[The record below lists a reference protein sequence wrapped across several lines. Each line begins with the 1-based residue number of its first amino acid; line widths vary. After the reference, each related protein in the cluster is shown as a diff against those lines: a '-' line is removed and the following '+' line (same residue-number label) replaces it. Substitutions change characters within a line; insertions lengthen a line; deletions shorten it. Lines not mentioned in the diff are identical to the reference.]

1 LSATIAETVGSGN
14 HEPAG
19 LGLLPTS
26 WVEHHPRQ
34 VSCLSDVIL
43 LAAAVERPMTF
54 FHPQGS
60 EFVHVLSFA
69 VLGII
74 AVVFGKSIR
83 DLFVNERGGRR

>member
-1 LSATIAETVGSGN
+1 
-14 HEPAG
+14 
-19 LGLLPTS
+19 
-26 WVEHHPRQ
+26 
-34 VSCLSDVIL
+34 
-43 LAAAVERPMTF
+43 MTF